1 MSLYTLI
8 IVTFVIFMAINVIIG
23 LRGRKHASTTK
34 DFLTASGQSGIWFI
48 IASAVGASIGSG
60 VVIGTTQYAV
70 KLGVAGA
77 WYAIAC
83 GLACVVHAFVMTRF
97 IYRNKLVSFSDYFKR
112 RYDSNFII
120 LLYSGIGPFACA
132 ASMGGQLVA
141 AKAIFQAFGID
152 PTIGLVITAAVM
164 LVYTMFAGLWG
175 SYATA
180 VFQVGVIIVGVLV
193 VGISMFTQGGVA
205 EIHAFYPAENFDL
218 FNISPELWMMFVGPM
233 VLSVLVDQTS
243 VQRAASAKTEATA
256 FWGHLLSCIPLFLFG
271 WLMVYI
277 GMWSGAEFPDAGGN
291 AFIVML
297 MNKVSPIVCAV
308 MICAILAAI
317 MSTASGA
324 LVATDAL
331 VVHDLYCGF
340 INKNATEEQ
349 QKRLNLIVNIV
360 VSVAAV
366 VCALAFT
373 NVIDLLSVGYTIMLS
388 GTLVPLLGGIIW
400 KRGTTKGAA
409 ASAAVGMITA
419 LLSIFGVITVPFS
432 SIFPVLPGV
441 VAYIVVS
448 LCTKHAFA
456 EPLLAI
462 GVVLGGVLRGAGDT
476 RWPFVISLLGM
487 WVVRLP
493 LAYTLIHLFDWGL
506 AAVWGAAIADWAVR
520 AAISCHRFYH
530 KKWMTQKV

>member
-8 IVTFVIFMAINVIIG
+8 IVTFIVFMAINVIIG

-83 GLACVVHAFVMTRF
+83 GLACLVHAFVMTRF

-193 VGISMFTQGGVA
+193 VGISMFTQGG
-205 EIHAFYPAENFDL
+205 
-218 FNISPELWMMFVGPM
+218 
-233 VLSVLVDQTS
+233 
-243 VQRAASAKTEATA
+243 
-256 FWGHLLSCIPLFLFG
+256 
-271 WLMVYI
+271 
-277 GMWSGAEFPDAGGN
+277 
-291 AFIVML
+291 
-297 MNKVSPIVCAV
+297 
-308 MICAILAAI
+308 
-317 MSTASGA
+317 
-324 LVATDAL
+324 
-331 VVHDLYCGF
+331 
-340 INKNATEEQ
+340 
-349 QKRLNLIVNIV
+349 
-360 VSVAAV
+360 
-366 VCALAFT
+366 
-373 NVIDLLSVGYTIMLS
+373 
-388 GTLVPLLGGIIW
+388 IIW

-432 SIFPVLPGV
+432 SIFPVLPGAV
-441 VAYIVVS
+441 TYIVVS
-448 LCTKHAFA
+448 LCTKHAPTENTA
-456 EPLLAI
+456 KVAD
-462 GVVLGGVLRGAGDT
+462 VVMAST
-476 RWPFVISLLGM
+476 SEKSNN
-487 WVVRLP
+487 
-493 LAYTLIHLFDWGL
+493 
-506 AAVWGAAIADWAVR
+506 AAN
-520 AAISCHRFYH
+520 
-530 KKWMTQKV
+530 

>member
-1 MSLYTLI
+1 M
-8 IVTFVIFMAINVIIG
+8 
-23 LRGRKHASTTK
+23 
-34 DFLTASGQSGIWFI
+34 
-48 IASAVGASIGSG
+48 
-60 VVIGTTQYAV
+60 
-70 KLGVAGA
+70 
-77 WYAIAC
+77 
-83 GLACVVHAFVMTRF
+83 
-97 IYRNKLVSFSDYFKR
+97 
-112 RYDSNFII
+112 
-120 LLYSGIGPFACA
+120 
-132 ASMGGQLVA
+132 
-141 AKAIFQAFGID
+141 
-152 PTIGLVITAAVM
+152 
-164 LVYTMFAGLWG
+164 
-175 SYATA
+175 
-180 VFQVGVIIVGVLV
+180 IIVGVLV
-193 VGISMFTQGGVA
+193 VGISMFTQGGIA
-205 EIHAFYPAENFDL
+205 EIHAFYPAEKFDL

-340 INKNATEEQ
+340 INKNATEAQ

-432 SIFPVLPGV
+432 SIFPVLPAIA
-441 VAYIVVS
+441 AYIVVS
-448 LCTKHAFA
+448 LCTKHAPTENTARVA
-456 EPLLAI
+456 E
-462 GVVLGGVLRGAGDT
+462 VVEVSA
-476 RWPFVISLLGM
+476 SEKSNN
-487 WVVRLP
+487 
-493 LAYTLIHLFDWGL
+493 
-506 AAVWGAAIADWAVR
+506 AAN
-520 AAISCHRFYH
+520 
-530 KKWMTQKV
+530 

>member
-112 RYDSNFII
+112 RYDSNFIV

-141 AKAIFQAFGID
+141 AKAIFQAFGIN

-205 EIHAFYPAENFDL
+205 EIHAFYPAEKFDL

-243 VQRAASAKTEATA
+243 GNVKKCAVGKYPKSEKHGNTAQFSEVERSGTQENCGGIGSSCRLRLRPLPVLRRRQSQRVARIDPNAVVVGKNIAENDRFDLFSRQ
-256 FWGHLLSCIPLFLFG
+256 LVRRDLVDLLFLERG
-271 WLMVYI
+271 KKALHPCVVEAM
-277 GMWSGAEFPDAGGN
+277 SGAAE
-291 AFIVML
+291 
-297 MNKVSPIVCAV
+297 
-308 MICAILAAI
+308 
-317 MSTASGA
+317 A
-324 LVATDAL
+324 LY
-331 VVHDLYCGF
+331 H
-340 INKNATEEQ
+340 
-349 QKRLNLIVNIV
+349 
-360 VSVAAV
+360 
-366 VCALAFT
+366 
-373 NVIDLLSVGYTIMLS
+373 
-388 GTLVPLLGGIIW
+388 
-400 KRGTTKGAA
+400 AA
-409 ASAAVGMITA
+409 ARQLG
-419 LLSIFGVITVPFS
+419 
-432 SIFPVLPGV
+432 
-441 VAYIVVS
+441 
-448 LCTKHAFA
+448 TK
-456 EPLLAI
+456 
-462 GVVLGGVLRGAGDT
+462 
-476 RWPFVISLLGM
+476 S
-487 WVVRLP
+487 
-493 LAYTLIHLFDWGL
+493 
-506 AAVWGAAIADWAVR
+506 
-520 AAISCHRFYH
+520 
-530 KKWMTQKV
+530 

>member
-8 IVTFVIFMAINVIIG
+8 IVTFIVFMAINVIIG

-83 GLACVVHAFVMTRF
+83 GLACLVHAFVMTRF

-193 VGISMFTQGGVA
+193 VGISA
-205 EIHAFYPAENFDL
+205 SIRELCAAPHADIDHQPPKKEQRNATEQM
-218 FNISPELWMMFVGPM
+218 SPKCRCLRLCGRRA
-233 VLSVLVDQTS
+233 LNRGLVDQHGKNH
-243 VQRAASAKTEATA
+243 RANKHHPE
-256 FWGHLLSCIPLFLFG
+256 FRRNVEEVKLLRRIECMDLR
-271 WLMVYI
+271 
-277 GMWSGAEFPDAGGN
+277 N
-291 AFIVML
+291 A
-297 MNKVSPIVCAV
+297 
-308 MICAILAAI
+308 
-317 MSTASGA
+317 A
-324 LVATDAL
+324 LCE
-331 VVHDLYCGF
+331 H
-340 INKNATEEQ
+340 
-349 QKRLNLIVNIV
+349 
-360 VSVAAV
+360 
-366 VCALAFT
+366 
-373 NVIDLLSVGYTIMLS
+373 
-388 GTLVPLLGGIIW
+388 
-400 KRGTTKGAA
+400 
-409 ASAAVGMITA
+409 
-419 LLSIFGVITVPFS
+419 
-432 SIFPVLPGV
+432 
-441 VAYIVVS
+441 
-448 LCTKHAFA
+448 
-456 EPLLAI
+456 
-462 GVVLGGVLRGAGDT
+462 
-476 RWPFVISLLGM
+476 
-487 WVVRLP
+487 
-493 LAYTLIHLFDWGL
+493 
-506 AAVWGAAIADWAVR
+506 
-520 AAISCHRFYH
+520 
-530 KKWMTQKV
+530 

>member
-1 MSLYTLI
+1 MRKSIVETMALLVRKNGYEKTNIRDISEYLNIPRSLIYYYFKNKDDIMHVLYYERFSMTEQLAEE
-8 IVTFVIFMAINVIIG
+8 VLPRGEEPLVRLMLKYLLYRRNVICDP
-23 LRGRKHASTTK
+23 L
-34 DFLTASGQSGIWFI
+34 
-48 IASAVGASIGSG
+48 
-60 VVIGTTQYAV
+60 
-70 KLGVAGA
+70 
-77 WYAIAC
+77 
-83 GLACVVHAFVMTRF
+83 
-97 IYRNKLVSFSDYFKR
+97 
-112 RYDSNFII
+112 
-120 LLYSGIGPFACA
+120 FAEY
-132 ASMGGQLVA
+132 
-141 AKAIFQAFGID
+141 I
-152 PTIGLVITAAVM
+152 
-164 LVYTMFAGLWG
+164 
-175 SYATA
+175 ATA
-180 VFQVGVIIVGVLV
+180 PEYASRGKEFSKDQIVLYYGDSRDAFAYF
-193 VGISMFTQGGVA
+193 GKPTDGNEFY
-205 EIHAFYPAENFDL
+205 IHAFYPAEKFDL

-448 LCTKHAFA
+448 LCIRNRRQQNWA
-456 EPLLAI
+456 EI
-462 GVVLGGVLRGAGDT
+462 G
-476 RWPFVISLLGM
+476 
-487 WVVRLP
+487 
-493 LAYTLIHLFDWGL
+493 
-506 AAVWGAAIADWAVR
+506 
-520 AAISCHRFYH
+520 C
-530 KKWMTQKV
+530 

>member
-83 GLACVVHAFVMTRF
+83 GLACIVHAFVMTRF

-112 RYDSNFII
+112 RYDSNFIV

-193 VGISMFTQGGVA
+193 VGISMFTQGGIA
-205 EIHAFYPAENFDL
+205 EIHAFYPAEKCDRHV
-218 FNISPELWMMFVGPM
+218 E
-233 VLSVLVDQTS
+233 
-243 VQRAASAKTEATA
+243 R
-256 FWGHLLSCIPLFLFG
+256 
-271 WLMVYI
+271 
-277 GMWSGAEFPDAGGN
+277 
-291 AFIVML
+291 
-297 MNKVSPIVCAV
+297 
-308 MICAILAAI
+308 
-317 MSTASGA
+317 
-324 LVATDAL
+324 
-331 VVHDLYCGF
+331 
-340 INKNATEEQ
+340 
-349 QKRLNLIVNIV
+349 RR
-360 VSVAAV
+360 
-366 VCALAFT
+366 
-373 NVIDLLSVGYTIMLS
+373 
-388 GTLVPLLGGIIW
+388 VP
-400 KRGTTKGAA
+400 
-409 ASAAVGMITA
+409 
-419 LLSIFGVITVPFS
+419 
-432 SIFPVLPGV
+432 
-441 VAYIVVS
+441 
-448 LCTKHAFA
+448 
-456 EPLLAI
+456 
-462 GVVLGGVLRGAGDT
+462 
-476 RWPFVISLLGM
+476 
-487 WVVRLP
+487 
-493 LAYTLIHLFDWGL
+493 
-506 AAVWGAAIADWAVR
+506 
-520 AAISCHRFYH
+520 
-530 KKWMTQKV
+530 

>member
-1 MSLYTLI
+1 
-8 IVTFVIFMAINVIIG
+8 
-23 LRGRKHASTTK
+23 
-34 DFLTASGQSGIWFI
+34 
-48 IASAVGASIGSG
+48 
-60 VVIGTTQYAV
+60 
-70 KLGVAGA
+70 
-77 WYAIAC
+77 
-83 GLACVVHAFVMTRF
+83 
-97 IYRNKLVSFSDYFKR
+97 
-112 RYDSNFII
+112 
-120 LLYSGIGPFACA
+120 
-132 ASMGGQLVA
+132 
-141 AKAIFQAFGID
+141 
-152 PTIGLVITAAVM
+152 
-164 LVYTMFAGLWG
+164 
-175 SYATA
+175 
-180 VFQVGVIIVGVLV
+180 
-193 VGISMFTQGGVA
+193 
-205 EIHAFYPAENFDL
+205 
-218 FNISPELWMMFVGPM
+218 MFVGPM

-432 SIFPVLPGV
+432 SVFPVLPGV

-448 LCTKHAFA
+448 LCTKHAPTENTA
-456 EPLLAI
+456 KVAD
-462 GVVLGGVLRGAGDT
+462 VVMAST
-476 RWPFVISLLGM
+476 NEKSNN
-487 WVVRLP
+487 
-493 LAYTLIHLFDWGL
+493 
-506 AAVWGAAIADWAVR
+506 AAN
-520 AAISCHRFYH
+520 
-530 KKWMTQKV
+530 

>member
-8 IVTFVIFMAINVIIG
+8 IVTFIVFMAINVIIG

-83 GLACVVHAFVMTRF
+83 GIACVVHAFVMTRF

-112 RYDSNFII
+112 RYDSNFIV

-193 VGISMFTQGGVA
+193 VGISMFTQGGIA
-205 EIHAFYPAENFDL
+205 EIHAFYPAEKFDL

-349 QKRLNLIVNIV
+349 QKRLIDRIVNQQKNWKFSMSDINERQYWDRYQELYEEMI
-360 VSVAAV
+360 SKTSKDISPWFIIPA
-366 VCALAFT
+366 
-373 NVIDLLSVGYTIMLS
+373 DQKWYT
-388 GTLVPLLGGIIW
+388 
-400 KRGTTKGAA
+400 R
-409 ASAAVGMITA
+409 
-419 LLSIFGVITVPFS
+419 
-432 SIFPVLPGV
+432 
-441 VAYIVVS
+441 YIVALITLQALKKIDPQFPKLDPEVQKQ
-448 LCTKHAFA
+448 LETFKKLIAQVDVKELA
-456 EPLLAI
+456 EI
-462 GVVLGGVLRGAGDT
+462 QT
-476 RWPFVISLLGM
+476 
-487 WVVRLP
+487 
-493 LAYTLIHLFDWGL
+493 TLSEK
-506 AAVWGAAIADWAVR
+506 A
-520 AAISCHRFYH
+520 S
-530 KKWMTQKV
+530 KENKEN

>member
-1 MSLYTLI
+1 
-8 IVTFVIFMAINVIIG
+8 
-23 LRGRKHASTTK
+23 
-34 DFLTASGQSGIWFI
+34 
-48 IASAVGASIGSG
+48 
-60 VVIGTTQYAV
+60 
-70 KLGVAGA
+70 
-77 WYAIAC
+77 
-83 GLACVVHAFVMTRF
+83 
-97 IYRNKLVSFSDYFKR
+97 
-112 RYDSNFII
+112 
-120 LLYSGIGPFACA
+120 
-132 ASMGGQLVA
+132 
-141 AKAIFQAFGID
+141 
-152 PTIGLVITAAVM
+152 
-164 LVYTMFAGLWG
+164 
-175 SYATA
+175 
-180 VFQVGVIIVGVLV
+180 
-193 VGISMFTQGGVA
+193 
-205 EIHAFYPAENFDL
+205 
-218 FNISPELWMMFVGPM
+218 MMFVGPM

-331 VVHDLYCGF
+331 VVHDRYCGF
-340 INKNATEEQ
+340 INKNATEAQ

-432 SIFPVLPGV
+432 SIFPVLPAIA
-441 VAYIVVS
+441 AYIVVS
-448 LCTKHAFA
+448 LCTKHAPTENTARVA
-456 EPLLAI
+456 E
-462 GVVLGGVLRGAGDT
+462 VVEVSA
-476 RWPFVISLLGM
+476 SEKSNN
-487 WVVRLP
+487 
-493 LAYTLIHLFDWGL
+493 
-506 AAVWGAAIADWAVR
+506 AAN
-520 AAISCHRFYH
+520 
-530 KKWMTQKV
+530 